1 MTLKSTGPTRSD
13 NGNQDTKVISMEAFA
28 SRLEPTDAVLDV
40 LMRQLGGGIK
50 SVGRME
56 TKWRERQL
64 AIMSDT
70 VGAAGA
76 AVAAT
81 SIPVANPTAYHL
93 DQQIMAPRTGDM
105 FFVDEEIGGTASAG
119 KVKVRGKT
127 GAGGITYALVSG
139 DVLLIGPESHAEGE
153 DIPSAFAN
161 DEVTKTTYVFQTDE
175 TIKITDIMDAEEVYG
190 DKEIVAQRK
199 DKMKEQLK
207 RLCLAYYTSLGGREI
222 VSASGKRRHTM
233 TGLFEYLAGQITE
246 AGGIQGGF
254 TLQTL
259 GSVLRP
265 TTIYGHS
272 LSQKVLLAGQN
283 CYETICAMPITALR
297 ENSGNSKSWGVTVRT
312 LITPYGDLSV
322 VHEPLFS
329 AENGMAGEAVCLQK
343 DKIQQIQL
351 QGKPL
356 VHMTNVQAK
365 RDVHNIEDLYTGTR
379 GIRMMNVELS
389 RRIKGIS

>member
-1 MTLKSTGPTRSD
+1 MTLKSTGSTRSD

-76 AVAAT
+76 AIAAT

-105 FFVDEEIGGTASAG
+105 FFVDEEIGGTAVAG

-153 DIPSAFAN
+153 DIPPAFAN

-233 TGLFEYLAGQITE
+233 TGIFEYLASQVTD
-246 AGGIQGGF
+246 ASAIQGGL
-254 TLQTL
+254 TLQTI
-259 GSVLRP
+259 GAALRP
-265 TTIYGHS
+265 CTIYGQS
-272 LSQKVLLAGQN
+272 LSQKVFLAGQN
-283 CYETICAMPITALR
+283 AFESICAMPMNALR
-297 ENSGNSKSWGVTVRT
+297 EDTGNSKSWGVTVRT

-351 QGKPL
+351 RGKPL

-389 RRIKGIS
+389 RRIKNI